1 MATFKKHK
9 MASSQPHSYGLFIG
23 GADLQSDTETMM
35 YCIVNGTVVKT
46 LPRSAFIAA
55 DRLRSTDGVYGIRAS
70 HNVEITVS
78 NFMKH

>member
-1 MATFKKHK
+1 M
-9 MASSQPHSYGLFIG
+9 
-23 GADLQSDTETMM
+23 
-35 YCIVNGTVVKT
+35 VNGTVVKT
-46 LPRSAFIAA
+46 LPHSAFIAA